1 MTKRRKWTRKQIE
14 AEGVVTDL
22 ATLGSILGCS
32 ETSAREAHRAGTLP
46 EPVVVLRVGRRLV
59 VPVAPILAALGL
71 GPSAYEDR
79 QQPGDQQ
86 PGPAGDESVQAMP
99 APGGP

>member
-1 MTKRRKWTRKQIE
+1 MTKRRKWTQKQIE
-14 AEGVVTDL
+14 AEGVITSM

-59 VPVAPILAALGL
+59 VPTAGILAALGL
-71 GPSAYEDR
+71 ADSASDDR
-79 QQPGDQQ
+79 HVPGDQQ
-86 PGPAGDESVQAMP
+86 PPAAGETPVQAMP